1 MEVKKTPKADLEKGR
16 LTFFLMSFAVVL
28 SVFFVTMEWQ
38 SYEETNYRWTNIV
51 PVFIENEFTGVIN
64 TEKYIPD
71 VSHEINQ
78 TEIIQPV
85 ISKPEIVYE
94 DYITTKEILPEIEE
108 NENLSTQTVN
118 PRIVVHPIPQTRIGI
133 SLPTEIKKNN
143 EPVTQADAM
152 PQFPGGQTAL
162 IHFIFNNIQYPSVA
176 LKQHI
181 EGRVWCSFIV
191 EADGKISNIRLEEG
205 VNILLDNE
213 ALRVLN
219 LMPYWIPGKT
229 DGENVPVK
237 VYIPVV
243 FKR

>member
-1 MEVKKTPKADLEKGR
+1 MEVKKTPEADLEKGR
-16 LTFFLMSFAVVL
+16 STFFLMGFAVVL
-28 SVFFVTMEWQ
+28 SSFFVMMEWQ
-38 SYEETNYRWTNIV
+38 SFEETNSGWTNIV
-51 PVFIENEFTGVIN
+51 PVFVESEFTGAPH

-71 VSHEINQ
+71 VSNEINQ

-94 DYITTKEILPEIEE
+94 DYVTTKEVLPEIEE
-108 NENLSTQTVN
+108 SKETDIQTIDT
-118 PRIVVHPIPQTRIGI
+118 RIVVQPIQLTRI
-133 SLPTEIKKNN
+133 EIRIPVETKKES
-143 EPVTQADAM
+143 EPAVQPDAM

-162 IHFIFNNIQYPSVA
+162 VRFIYNNTQYPTVA
-176 LKQHI
+176 LKQRI

-205 VNILLDNE
+205 VYTFLDDE

-219 LMPYWIPGKT
+219 LMPDWIPGRT
-229 DGENVPVK
+229 NGENVPVK